1 MNMIPITSARSLRVF
16 SGLVGGLAFLASLA
30 SAEAL
35 SGRVRDANTNRYLPN
50 ALVSID
56 AVGRSTTTDRE
67 GRYVL
72 RDLAPGTYT
81 VDVTYVG
88 YDEVTQT
95 VTIAAN
101 ADQVADFAAGAEVLK
116 MDAFVIEGDRE
127 GQARAL
133 QQKRTASNIVDTV
146 SADGVG
152 KFPDGNAAEALRRVP
167 GISLEIDQSEGRFVV
182 IRGVDA
188 ALNNVT
194 LNGQSIGSPAEQG
207 RRGLAMD
214 SVPADLISRLVVVKA
229 VTPDRDHNSIG
240 GSVDIE
246 TLSPFDRA
254 EPFAFGSASLG
265 YDNFSGDWGAKA
277 FSLTGGRVLGEQQRW
292 GAVAGVSYSV
302 KEFASQTADVGSWTD
317 VNGYSVPVG
326 GWDGFDYTIKRQR
339 LGANAALEFRPK
351 AGHEMYVRFNY
362 NEFVDE
368 EGRQNTS
375 YDFARG
381 TLSNQT
387 ATSGDYSQ
395 GRATREYRD
404 YKQNHTIDALAVGGS
419 HELASDWTLE
429 WQLGTSGAERE
440 TPRRVD
446 WEFRSSTSA
455 FPSSYDTSGDVFL
468 IKPDAPFLDPTL
480 YPFRRARFRTDI
492 EQEDVTTA
500 QVDLSRPITLFG
512 REASVKF
519 GGKYMNSDKH
529 QDRSNTNYVLAA
541 GAANAFTLGE
551 PGLAGVGPTDF
562 VDGRFNFGPIINLS
576 ALQDYFQANPQRFT
590 YDAASSAENST
601 EADFDATEEVWSGYA
616 MSEIKTSRRTSVLG
630 GLRVEYT
637 DATYSAN
644 QLRDGVYA
652 PIELGNAYTE
662 VMPGLHFNFRPNDRV
677 VLRAAWTNTYGRT
690 NYTDLAPRNAVE
702 DDEVTP
708 GVYQGS
714 LKAGN
719 PELEPLES
727 MNFDLS
733 AEYYFANNGVFS
745 VGAFHKMIDNPVYTN
760 SYVLTDTTF
769 QGRFYERL
777 SVSRP
782 ENAEEGRITGVEF
795 NWQQFFPGLP
805 SPFDGLGVNFN
816 YTVTDS
822 SATIFGRADKL
833 PFFKQ
838 SDEIANIAL
847 LYEKYGIE
855 FRVAYSLNSDYLA
868 SVGATSDEDG
878 YRASR
883 EVIDAKVSY
892 RIHPRMRL
900 FAEMTNITEE
910 PLSSYQGVESHV
922 AGYEIYSWMANVGV
936 TWNL

>member
-1 MNMIPITSARSLRVF
+1 MNTIPFTPKRSWRIL
-16 SGLVGGLAFLASLA
+16 GGLLGGLSLLSTVA
-30 SAEAL
+30 SAETL
-35 SGRVRDANTNRYLPN
+35 SGRVLDANTNRYLPN
-50 ALVSID
+50 ALVSVD
-56 AVGRSTTTDRE
+56 SLGRSTTTDRE

-81 VDVTYVG
+81 VDVSYVG
-88 YDEVTQT
+88 YDDVTKS
-95 VTIAAN
+95 VTITAN
-101 ADQVADFAAGAEVLK
+101 ADQVMDFAAGSEVLT

-167 GISLEIDQSEGRFVV
+167 GVSLEIDQSEGRFVV

-214 SVPADLISRLVVVKA
+214 SVPADLISRLIVVKA
-229 VTPDRDHNSIG
+229 VTPDLDHNSIG

-277 FSLTGGRVLGEQQRW
+277 FSLTGGRVLGEQQTW
-292 GAVAGVSYSV
+292 GVVAGVSYSI
-302 KEFASQTADVGSWTD
+302 KEFASQTADVGDWTD
-317 VNGYSVPVG
+317 VNGYFVPVG
-326 GWDGFDYTIKRQR
+326 GWDGFDYNIERQR
-339 LGANAALEFRPK
+339 LGANVALEFRPQP
-351 AGHEMYVRFNY
+351 GHELYVRFNY
-362 NEFVDE
+362 NEFIDE

-387 ATSGDYSQ
+387 ATSGSYSQ

-404 YKQNHTIDALAVGGS
+404 YKQNHTIDAVAVGGV
-419 HELASDWTLE
+419 HELASDWELE
-429 WQLGTSGAERE
+429 WQLGASGAERE

-446 WEFRSSTSA
+446 WEFRSSASA

-468 IKPDAPFLDPTL
+468 IRPGAAFYDPAQ
-480 YPFRRARFRTDI
+480 YPFRRVRFRTDL

-500 QVDLSRPITLFG
+500 QLDLSRPFTLMG
-512 REASVKF
+512 REASMKF
-519 GGKYMNSDKH
+519 GAKYLNSDKH
-529 QDRSNTNYVLAA
+529 QDRSNTNYALAS
-541 GAANAFTLGE
+541 GAANAFTLAA

-562 VDGRFNFGPIINLS
+562 VDGRFNFGPTINL
-576 ALQDYFQANPQRFT
+576 AAMQDYFQANPQRFA
-590 YDAASSAENST
+590 YDAEGSAGNSLS
-601 EADFDATEEVWSGYA
+601 ADFDATEEVWSGYA
-616 MSEIKTSRRTSVLG
+616 MSEVKLSPRTSLLG

-644 QLRDGVYA
+644 QLRDGVYS
-652 PIELGNAYTE
+652 PIELGNSYTE
-662 VMPGLHFNFRPNDRV
+662 VLPGLHYNFRPNDRL

-690 NYTDLAPRNAVE
+690 NYTDLAPRNVV
-702 DDEVTP
+702 DDEEVTP

-714 LKAGN
+714 LSAGN

-727 MNFDLS
+727 MNFDVS

-745 VGAFHKMIDNPVYTN
+745 VGAFHKLIDNPVYTN
-760 SYVLTDTTF
+760 SYTLTNTTF
-769 QGRFYERL
+769 QGRTYERL

-816 YTVTDS
+816 YTLTDS
-822 SATIFGRADKL
+822 SATIFGRAEKL

-838 SDEIANIAL
+838 SDEIANVAL
-847 LYEKYGIE
+847 LYEKYGVE
-855 FRVAYSLNSDYLA
+855 FRLAYSLNSDYLA
-868 SVGATSDEDG
+868 SVGADADGDG

-892 RIHPRMRL
+892 RIHPRLRL
-900 FAEMTNITEE
+900 FAEMTNINEE
-910 PLSSYQGVESHV
+910 PLSSYQGTESRV
-922 AGYEIYSWMANVGV
+922 AGYEIYSWNANFGV